1 VDDRL
6 KGEGRSSKK
15 AHGVGIRDLVVSTT
29 RSRAEAHP
37 FHDISFQLLT
47 FEDEIRDGKKKKKK
61 EKEVPFVRLLVFIL
75 FIGFYIVHCFLFCS
89 LVRLDGHNR

>member
-15 AHGVGIRDLVVSTT
+15 VHGVGIRDLVVSTT

-47 FEDEIRDGKKKKKK
+47 FEDEIRDGKKKKERKRSS
-61 EKEVPFVRLLVFIL
+61 FCS
-75 FIGFYIVHCFLFCS
+75 FIGFYIVYWFLYRSLFFCFVPS
-89 LVRLDGHNR
+89 

>member
-15 AHGVGIRDLVVSTT
+15 VHGVGIRDLVVSTT

-47 FEDEIRDGKKKKKK
+47 FEDGIIRDGKKKKKKK

-75 FIGFYIVHCFLFCS
+75 FIGFYIVHCFFVS
-89 LVRLDGHNR
+89 FPRG